1 MSLPKPYSI
10 ITGVVLCLLLYSCNL
25 LDRPSQDMIEI
36 IMKLLHLKPDDSEK
50 EGCFKYSVLIKGLSN
65 NDLQ

>member
-1 MSLPKPYSI
+1 
-10 ITGVVLCLLLYSCNL
+10 
-25 LDRPSQDMIEI
+25 MIEI
-36 IMKLLHLKPDDSEK
+36 IMKLLRLKPDDSEK